1 MSMTLPVDK
10 LVTIIRAFSNEV
22 TTVIR
27 SHGGYVLKYVG
38 DAVIAFFPSSSNR
51 IAGCTN
57 SVKCGR
63 AILSV
68 IKNGINPILNQYD
81 YPELSVKIGIDEGES
96 VVVLYGQ
103 DRSSLVDILG
113 YCISITSKITS
124 VTEADRITVGEDVY
138 FALDPTL
145 RGRFYEATPKVD
157 EWNYTNRTTGNLY
170 KLFAMS

>member
-1 MSMTLPVDK
+1 M
-10 LVTIIRAFSNEV
+10 
-22 TTVIR
+22 
-27 SHGGYVLKYVG
+27 
-38 DAVIAFFPSSSNR
+38 
-51 IAGCTN
+51 
-57 SVKCGR
+57 
-63 AILSV
+63 

-81 YPELSVKIGIDEGES
+81 YPELSVKIGIDEGEN

-124 VTEADRITVGEDVY
+124 ITEADRITVGEDVY

-145 RGRFYEATPKVD
+145 RGRFYEVTPKVD
-157 EWNYTNRTTGNLY
+157 EWKYTNRTTGNLY